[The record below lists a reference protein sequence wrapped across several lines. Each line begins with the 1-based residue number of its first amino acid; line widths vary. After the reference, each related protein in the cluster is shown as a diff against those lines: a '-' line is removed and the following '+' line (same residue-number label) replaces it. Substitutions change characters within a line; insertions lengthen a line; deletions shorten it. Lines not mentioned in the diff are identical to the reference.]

1 MICFASFCFNF
12 KVIARGYL
20 GLAAAVF
27 WAINNKLRQSFLVY
41 NNPPISPP
49 LAISRKP
56 LHRKREN
63 NKKAPAFLKHTETP
77 GLFLCD

>member
-27 WAINNKLRQSFLVY
+27 WAINNKLTQSFLVH
-41 NNPPISPP
+41 NSAHKAP

-63 NKKAPAFLKHTETP
+63 NKKASAFLKHTETP